1 LKKEEIKMTTL
12 PAHSA
17 PQRRENPHINYGRR
31 IIICVDMDAFFA
43 SVEQKANPRLRG
55 KPIAVVGSGNR
66 TVITTSSYEAR
77 AWGVKTGMNPYEARQ
92 ICPRI
97 IFVPGN
103 NARYTH
109 TCTEMSR
116 IFRRYTPDVEIY
128 SVDEAFLDITDSHHL
143 FGGPMAIG
151 WKIKEE
157 VREAFGINCTVGIGP
172 NILTAKLASD
182 MGKPDGLNWL
192 RPENLRG
199 VLEDLDVDEL
209 WGIGRK
215 TAGKLRELGIRT
227 CGELGRT
234 PRSLLRSKFGIQ
246 GETLADMGLGVCRRS
261 VRTEEEEDAVKS
273 VGNSMTLPR
282 DIWDRR
288 DFEAHLLR
296 LSEKVGRR
304 ARRHSLMGKR
314 VTLTLRYSD
323 FETFTKQAT
332 LSGYTNDTHVIYQ
345 SVLRILDSIRLKARV
360 RLLGVS
366 ISSLIEDPGQVP
378 LMEEERKRR
387 FVLEAM
393 DSVNDRFGE
402 GKLSWASYSAYRT
415 QGDVISPAWRPS
427 GVKNVQLR

>member
-1 LKKEEIKMTTL
+1 MDTLQVNAASIKKDSSTVNHGK
-12 PAHSA
+12 
-17 PQRRENPHINYGRR
+17 R

-55 KPIAVVGSGNR
+55 KPIAVVGAGKR
-66 TVITTSSYEAR
+66 TIITTSSYEAR
-77 AWGVKTGMNPYEARQ
+77 AWGVKTGMNPYEARK
-92 ICPRI
+92 ICPRL

-109 TCTEMSR
+109 TCTEMAR
-116 IFRRYTPDVEIY
+116 ILRRYTPEVEVY

-143 FGGPMAIG
+143 FGGPMNIG
-151 WKIKEE
+151 WEIKE
-157 VREAFGINCTVGIGP
+157 RIRGAFGINCTVGIGP

-192 RPENLRG
+192 RPGNLPG
-199 VLEDLDVDEL
+199 VLDGLEVDEL

-215 TAGKLRELGIRT
+215 TAEKLDELGIRT

-234 PRSLLRSKFGIQ
+234 PRSLLRSKFGIH
-246 GETLADMGLGVCRRS
+246 GETLADMGMGVCRRS
-261 VRTEEEEDAVKS
+261 VRTEEEEDAVRS
-273 VGNSMTLPR
+273 VGNSMTLPY

-288 DFEAHLLR
+288 DFEAYTLK

-304 ARRHSLMGKR
+304 ARKHSLMGKR
-314 VTLTLRYSD
+314 VTLTIRYSD

-345 SVLRILDSIRLKARV
+345 SVLRILDSFRLKSKV

-366 ISSLIEDPGQVP
+366 ISSLVEDPGQMP

-402 GKLSWASYSAYRT
+402 GRITWASYSAHKTR
-415 QGDVISPAWRPS
+415 GDVISPAWRPS
-427 GVKNVQLR
+427 GVKNVQLK

>member
-1 LKKEEIKMTTL
+1 MNTL
-12 PAHSA
+12 QAKTA
-17 PQRRENPHINYGRR
+17 PENTNRPTVNYGRR

-43 SVEQKANPRLRG
+43 SVEQKANPSLRG
-55 KPIAVVGSGNR
+55 KPIAVVGSGSR

-77 AWGVKTGMNPYEARQ
+77 AWGVKTGMNPYEARKV
-92 ICPRI
+92 CPRI

-109 TCTEMSR
+109 TCTEMAR
-116 IFRRYTPDVEIY
+116 ILRRYTPEVEIY

-143 FGGPMAIG
+143 FGGAMAIG
-151 WKIKEE
+151 WKIKED
-157 VREAFGINCTVGIGP
+157 VRDLFGINCTVGIGP

-192 RPENLRG
+192 RPENLADALRD
-199 VLEDLDVDEL
+199 LEVDEL

-215 TAGKLRELGIRT
+215 TSEKLAELGIRT
-227 CGELGRT
+227 CGELGRA
-234 PRSLLRSKFGIQ
+234 PKSLLRSKFGIH
-246 GETLADMGLGVCRRS
+246 GETLAEMGQGLCRRS
-261 VRTEEEEDAVKS
+261 VRTEEDEDAVKS
-273 VGNSMTLPR
+273 VGNSTTLPY

-288 DFEAHLLR
+288 DFEANLLK

-304 ARRHSLMGKR
+304 ARKHSLMGKR

-345 SVLRILDSIRLKARV
+345 SALRILGSFRLKTKV

-366 ISSLIEDPGQVP
+366 LSSLLEDPGQMP
-378 LMEEERKRR
+378 LMEDERKRR
-387 FVLEAM
+387 FVLDAM
-393 DSVNDRFGE
+393 DSVNDRYGE
-402 GKLSWASYSAYRT
+402 GKITWASYAFHKMR
-415 QGDVISPAWRPS
+415 GDVISPAWRPS
-427 GVKNVQLR
+427 GVKNMQLR